1 MLTWLQWR
9 ALWTSKTTLILSL
22 LDVWNALKRIKNNTN
37 SLVKDIKDLQKNN
50 IELQKS
56 LEFSQAKIDE
66 QTKSNS
72 YLQAKV
78 KGLEKK
84 NTDMKKELESNA
96 IKASKRTETSCSRL
110 IEEMAFNLQK
120 EDGQIILL
128 ETKLDDLEQYTRKF
142 NLEIWGIPEDK
153 DEDLEDT
160 IIKLSECLNVIN
172 YTPIQKR

>member
-1 MLTWLQWR
+1 M
-9 ALWTSKTTLILSL
+9 
-22 LDVWNALKRIKNNTN
+22 WNALKRIENNTN
-37 SLVKDIKDLQKNN
+37 SLVKDIKDLQKNYN
-50 IELQKS
+50 ELQKS

-96 IKASKRTETSCSRL
+96 VKASKQMETSCSRL
-110 IEEMAFNLQK
+110 IEEMASNLQK

-142 NLEIWGIPEDK
+142 NLEIWGIPKDK

>member
-1 MLTWLQWR
+1 
-9 ALWTSKTTLILSL
+9 
-22 LDVWNALKRIKNNTN
+22 
-37 SLVKDIKDLQKNN
+37 
-50 IELQKS
+50 
-56 LEFSQAKIDE
+56 
-66 QTKSNS
+66 
-72 YLQAKV
+72 
-78 KGLEKK
+78 
-84 NTDMKKELESNA
+84 MKKELESNA
-96 IKASKRTETSCSRL
+96 VKASKQMETSCSRL
-110 IEEMAFNLQK
+110 IEEMASNLQK